1 VASEGKLATTD
12 ATPKLPINILKASK
26 LDRVNLFILPPF
38 FPEQISGTIIA
49 YKKRPDG
56 VNIVNLE
63 LILYVKLTFM
73 SGRNFRREV

>member
-1 VASEGKLATTD
+1 LELVSE
-12 ATPKLPINILKASK
+12 IIISK
-26 LDRVNLFILPPF
+26 FAQQTL
-38 FPEQISGTIIA
+38 ISGTIIA